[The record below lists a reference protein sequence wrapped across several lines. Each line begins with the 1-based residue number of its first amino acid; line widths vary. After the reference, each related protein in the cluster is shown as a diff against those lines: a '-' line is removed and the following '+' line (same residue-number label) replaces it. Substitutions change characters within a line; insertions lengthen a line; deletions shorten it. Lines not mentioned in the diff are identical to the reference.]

1 MLLSGILIFSHSTSW
16 VGKLP
21 DAAKELQLIVSLEQ
35 RVRKEITVLSR
46 LPISIHPKVKIL
58 FFFVFKN
65 LLAIF

>member
-1 MLLSGILIFSHSTSW
+1 M
-16 VGKLP
+16 GKLP

-35 RVRKEITVLSR
+35 RVRNEITVLSR